1 MKPAPFTYHDPRT
14 KAEVLATLARFDNA
28 RLLAG
33 GQSLLPMLN
42 FRIALPDHVID
53 IGKVDSL
60 SGIDACAD
68 KLVIG
73 AMTRQ
78 FELEESPAIR
88 ERLPI
93 FAQALE
99 HVGHRQT
106 RNRGT
111 LGGSLCH
118 FDPSAELAVCCSAL
132 DATLVVESTAGVRRV
147 SIHDWGQGYMTTALA
162 ENEMLTAIEIPT
174 WPQGHGGAFVE
185 YARRHGDFAIVGVA
199 AQITLDR
206 SGAID
211 RVSIAIGGC
220 AAGPVR
226 LRRAER
232 ALIGQQ
238 PSAPVFHEAARAAGD
253 IDAFADAYVPASYRQ
268 HLARVLTERALN
280 AAIAHARPRGRP

>member
-14 KAEVLATLARFDNA
+14 KAQALAVLAARENA

-53 IGKVDSL
+53 LGKVTGL
-60 SGIDACAD
+60 AGIESHAD
-68 KLVIG
+68 KVVIG

-78 FELEESPAIR
+78 FALEESDVVR
-88 ERLPI
+88 ERLPLL
-93 FAQALE
+93 AQALE

-111 LGGSLCH
+111 IGGSLCH
-118 FDPSAELAVCCSAL
+118 FDPSAELVIACAAL
-132 DATLVVESTAGVRRV
+132 DATLVVESAQRERRI
-147 SIHDWGQGYMTTALA
+147 SIRDWGQGYMTTALA
-162 ENEMLTAIEIPT
+162 ENEMLTAIEIPA
-174 WPQGHGGAFVE
+174 WSPGHGSAFVE

-199 AQITLDR
+199 VLVLANRQGVIE
-206 SGAID
+206 
-211 RVSIAIGGC
+211 RVSIAVGGC

-226 LRRAER
+226 LRRAEQI
-232 ALIGQQ
+232 LVGIS
-238 PSAPVFHEAARAAGD
+238 PSAKIVRDAARIAGE
-253 IDAFADAYVPASYRQ
+253 IDAIADAYVPASYRQ

-280 AAIAHARPRGRP
+280 AAVANARGRPQR